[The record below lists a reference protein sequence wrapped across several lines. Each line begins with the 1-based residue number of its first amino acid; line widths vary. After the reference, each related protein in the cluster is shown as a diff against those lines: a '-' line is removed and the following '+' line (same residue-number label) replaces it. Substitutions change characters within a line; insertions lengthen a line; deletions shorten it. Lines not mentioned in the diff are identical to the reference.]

1 MPHAEINCYPGRTE
15 EQKKQCAEKIAQ
27 DIAEILGCQISS
39 VSVAIREI
47 SQNDWKQQV
56 WDAKIIPAEEDLYVR
71 PGYTCE

>member
-27 DIAEILGCQISS
+27 DIAEILGCPVSA

-47 SQNDWKQQV
+47 NQENWKQQI
-56 WDAKIIPAEEDLYVR
+56 WDEKIVPAEKELYVR
-71 PGYTCE
+71 PGYTCD